1 MKKKPSDDEKDS
13 NGGKKRPEGKQKKKL
28 EDGEDDGEQEG
39 CPNQRSDCAMA
50 RKMFLSCLRPLAAA
64 GEGGGA
70 CRRIGL

>member
-13 NGGKKRPEGKQKKKL
+13 NGGKERPEGKQKKKP

-50 RKMFLSCLRPLAAA
+50 RKMFLLSEA
-64 GEGGGA
+64 GGSGGGG
-70 CRRIGL
+70 RGRLSPH